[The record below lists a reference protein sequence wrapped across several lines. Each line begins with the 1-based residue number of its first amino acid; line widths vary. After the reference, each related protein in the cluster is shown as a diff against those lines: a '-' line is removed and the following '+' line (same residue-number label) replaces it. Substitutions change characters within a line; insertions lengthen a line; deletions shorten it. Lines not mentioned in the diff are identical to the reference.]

1 MADENVQLG
10 WRIPPAVRDKF
21 KEYCDDVGSDYG
33 DSLAAAMTIWQHLPA
48 SIQRQ
53 SHLEVAG
60 KQGVDQKFWEEL
72 RRGLDD
78 AILDRVHRPKGR

>member
-60 KQGVDQKFWEEL
+60 KQGGGSEVL
-72 RRGLDD
+72 GRASSRIRR
-78 AILDRVHRPKGR
+78 RNFRPSS